1 MANVVIDIAAEFTG
15 NKAFK
20 QAETSTEKL
29 TKNVKKL
36 AGAVGLAFGTSQV
49 LAFGK
54 ASIKAALE
62 AQAQQER
69 LANLVKVT
77 VNARDAE
84 IQSLYDQAEAL
95 QAIGVVNKE
104 NVIQTQSQLATFNLQ
119 ISTIQ
124 KLTPAILDY
133 VTAEKGAAASADQF
147 KQMTNGL
154 AQALNGNFASLTK
167 VGFVLDE
174 QTKKMIKSGTETERA
189 EALVKVLDSTYKD
202 FNKNLANT
210 PTGQMQKLATAADD
224 AKQIIGT
231 GLLDALIG
239 LGEDDSVQ
247 NLASSMQNFATQTA
261 IVIRGIGK
269 LIEKIQAL
277 DDKLPDWLKF
287 DAAMVPIV
295 GAWYNIAVSAGTLA
309 GVQKA
314 ADNQHLKAL
323 ENQFKVIRKTN
334 EVNKKLTA
342 DELKKL
348 QAARLKQAIDKANLL
363 LGKSTDTFDMD
374 KIQNQAA
381 LINQAELLA
390 KTTNA
395 SQILGITNDV
405 ARLNVKKAIL
415 ELEDALATKDEA
427 AITAATRKLNEELKI
442 LNAVSQQNIKLL
454 DIKTVLDSLKA
465 KDLINL
471 DNLNQAIA
479 LLTKIGTMG
488 IAGSTTTSITSDA
501 AAQATAIIAAR
512 TEAEKKAAEAA
523 KAAAEAAKAALAAAN
538 ADAAAA
544 AAKAKAQADAA
555 LAAANA
561 LTAEEKARADAAA
574 AAAAEQIAQLEA
586 ARIAAEAY
594 AAALQE
600 AADAAARVA
609 DAVGFTDTP
618 TTGQPDNTAFATV
631 ISATGKEVTK
641 LADGLATV
649 FQTVEDSAA
658 FNALVNSFTNG
669 SVGSFSAGSFR
680 ANEGGSLFNS
690 GAVGSRDV
698 NITVN
703 TGIGDPN
710 AIAEAIQNVL
720 RDANARGTLVG
731 LTTE

>member
-20 QAETSTEKL
+20 QAESSTEKL

-36 AGAVGLAFGTSQV
+36 AGAVGLAFGTAQV
-49 LAFGK
+49 IAYGK
-54 ASIKAALE
+54 ASVKAALE

-69 LANLVKVT
+69 LASLLKVT
-77 VNARDAE
+77 VGARDSE
-84 IQSLYDQAEAL
+84 IQSLNEQADAL
-95 QAIGVVNKE
+95 ERMGVVNKD
-104 NVIQTQSQLATFNLQ
+104 NITQVQSQLATFNLQ
-119 ISTIQ
+119 VDTIRA
-124 KLTPAILDY
+124 LTPAVLDY
-133 VTAEKGAAASADQF
+133 VTAEKGATASADQF

-167 VGFVLDE
+167 TGFVLDE
-174 QTKKMIKSGTETERA
+174 ATKKTIKTGTESERTA
-189 EALVKVLDSTYKD
+189 AIIAVLDSTYKD
-202 FNKNLANT
+202 FNKNLGDT
-210 PTGQMQKLATAADD
+210 DSGQMAKLANAADD
-224 AKQIIGT
+224 VKEIIGK
-231 GLLDALIG
+231 GII
-239 LGEDDSVQ
+239 DSLKSLSKDKSVES
-247 NLASSMQNFATQTA
+247 LANNMRDVAFYVAD
-261 IVIRGIGK
+261 VIRGIGV
-269 LIEKIQAL
+269 LIAKIGNIPILGDAL
-277 DDKLPDWLKF
+277 KYLFTSSPLLD
-287 DAAMVPIV
+287 
-295 GAWYNIAVSAGTLA
+295 YLA
-309 GVQKA
+309 NLGKVTAVQKA
-314 ADNQHLKAL
+314 SDNSHLKAL
-323 ENQFKVIRKTN
+323 ENQFKVIKKTGAITT
-334 EVNKKLTA
+334 KLTA

-348 QAARLKQAIDKANLL
+348 KAKQLQLAIDKANLA
-363 LGKSTDTFDMD
+363 LGKSSDVFDMD
-374 KIQNQAA
+374 KIQNAAA

-427 AITAATRKLNEELKI
+427 AITAATKKLNEELKI

-471 DNLNQAIA
+471 DNLNAAIA

-555 LAAANA
+555 LAAAQA
-561 LTAEEKARADAAA
+561 LTAEEKARAEALAAASAAEIARLDAAKK
-574 AAAAEQIAQLEA
+574 AAEE
-586 ARIAAEAY
+586 Y

-600 AADAAARVA
+600 AADAAAALA
-609 DAVGFTDTP
+609 DAVSFTETP
-618 TTGQPDNTAFATV
+618 AATAATGTPIATV
-631 ISATGKEVTK
+631 IAETGAEVSK
-641 LADGLATV
+641 LVTGLATV
-649 FQTVEDSAA
+649 FQTVEDSTA
-658 FNALVNSFTNG
+658 FNALVNSFAGGAIGSFNAG
-669 SVGSFSAGSFR
+669 SVR
-680 ANEGGSLFNS
+680 ANEGGSLFSS
-690 GAVGSRDV
+690 GAVGSRDI

-703 TGIGDPN
+703 TGVGDPN
-710 AIAEAIQNVL
+710 AIAEAIDQVL
-720 RDANARGTLVG
+720 RDARSRGTL
-731 LTTE
+731 LEIA